1 MMSAYDLSYAA
12 MCSFQGAILF
22 SSGFGSFLKPT
33 GLKWTRTTDLTL
45 IRRAL

>member
-12 MCSFQGAILF
+12 MCSFQGAMQNF
-22 SSGFGSFLKPT
+22 FPVQVFLKPT